1 MLLTAGGGFIRTNR
15 PQTRRTR
22 KTPALPGFA
31 GSPPPPPPPASDPHL
46 GVAAPAP
53 APDAMPG
60 LESHDDRRPL
70 RSPAAVFVF
79 QPPHDTAFRGVR
91 LGVCSRRFRGL
102 LAQQDVLL
110 AESSS
115 PEIVST
121 RRFVLGA
128 GRAGGGGG
136 CRPRV
141 GVRHERPCRGF
152 VPERI
157 GLFGHPSICSLVG
170 SGQRGPDGVG
180 DPLPGGGRDVDV
192 QPAGPLGRFFV
203 QREGRLGACHA
214 LTIASHA
221 ASDSPRG
228 AVEGRRAGSVP
239 VG

>member
-1 MLLTAGGGFIRTNR
+1 M
-15 PQTRRTR
+15 
-22 KTPALPGFA
+22 
-31 GSPPPPPPPASDPHL
+31 
-46 GVAAPAP
+46 
-53 APDAMPG
+53 
-60 LESHDDRRPL
+60 
-70 RSPAAVFVF
+70 FVF

-121 RRFVLGA
+121 RRFVLRA
-128 GRAGGGGG
+128 CPAGGGGG

-157 GLFGHPSICSLVG
+157 GLFGHPSICNLVG
-170 SGQRGPDGVG
+170 SGQCRPDGVG

-203 QREGRLGACHA
+203 QREGCLGACHA
-214 LTIASHA
+214 LMIASHV
-221 ASDSPRG
+221 ASDSPRRGGRGPPGWLGSGRVRAWNIDERPGSG
-228 AVEGRRAGSVP
+228 AFWHPGGSSATVSRLAVLLSSPARP
-239 VG
+239 VGGGTGGAAASTRTGCGFGLLDN